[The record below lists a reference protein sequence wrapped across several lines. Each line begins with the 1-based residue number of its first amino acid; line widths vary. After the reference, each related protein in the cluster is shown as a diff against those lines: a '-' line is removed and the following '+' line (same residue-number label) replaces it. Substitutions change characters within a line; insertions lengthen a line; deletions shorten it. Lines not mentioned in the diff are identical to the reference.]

1 MRSLTDF
8 VLKEEYKQL
17 EELGDNLAEIDSLID
32 WGTFR
37 PIIGELYT
45 NKTERGGRPNIDEIV
60 MLKMLVLQQWNGLS
74 DPEIEKQAIDRIS
87 FRKFLGFPNKIPDR
101 STIWSFRERLA
112 ETGKDEKIWKEL
124 QRQIDDLGLKIKRG
138 MIQDATFIHA
148 DPGHANVDIP
158 RGDEAKTSVSST

>member
-1 MRSLTDF
+1 MRSLIDF

-32 WGTFR
+32 WNAFR

-74 DPEIEKQAIDRIS
+74 DP
-87 FRKFLGFPNKIPDR
+87 
-101 STIWSFRERLA
+101 
-112 ETGKDEKIWKEL
+112 
-124 QRQIDDLGLKIKRG
+124 
-138 MIQDATFIHA
+138 
-148 DPGHANVDIP
+148 
-158 RGDEAKTSVSST
+158 

>member
-37 PIIGELYT
+37 PIMGELYT

-101 STIWSFRERLA
+101 STIWSFRERLF
-112 ETGKDEKIWKEL
+112 
-124 QRQIDDLGLKIKRG
+124 RNR
-138 MIQDATFIHA
+138 
-148 DPGHANVDIP
+148 
-158 RGDEAKTSVSST
+158 